1 MRRLSFLICVTGLL
15 FICVGL
21 VAQTTSIKP
30 VSFVGTTKFKPGK
43 ASSGPVKEI
52 VEGPEVDETFD
63 IPGIS
68 GNNSPARLPSNFVP
82 RPAGNPIG
90 SGSFRGFNG
99 LDQLLQ
105 AIAATGFPNGNNGQL
120 EPPDQG
126 LAVGNGFVLETI
138 NNAIAIFD
146 TQGKLFGF
154 ESMSAFFGLLPT
166 FMVQNNQA
174 VPPFGPFLSDPRA
187 YYDSVNGHFLV
198 TELEIAK
205 SRKGMHK
212 FLH

>member
-90 SGSFRGFNG
+90 SRSRFAPVRIDAVDAVVSITMVLRGQMRPGQVRRRRRDARIFAPIRST
-99 LDQLLQ
+99 QHRE
-105 AIAATGFPNGNNGQL
+105 AIHRARPSY
-120 EPPDQG
+120 
-126 LAVGNGFVLETI
+126 
-138 NNAIAIFD
+138 
-146 TQGKLFGF
+146 LFAHPIHRP
-154 ESMSAFFGLLPT
+154 ENLK
-166 FMVQNNQA
+166 
-174 VPPFGPFLSDPRA
+174 R
-187 YYDSVNGHFLV
+187 
-198 TELEIAK
+198 
-205 SRKGMHK
+205 
-212 FLH
+212 